1 MNFKTKITKEEIN
14 NLPIEVFD
22 GKITLVEDAE
32 KVTAAI
38 DELRKHPVVGIDTET
53 RPSFSK
59 GVHYKV
65 ALVQISTLDHC
76 YLFRLNKMDYSKEMF
91 DFLADPKIKKIGL
104 SLRDDISGL
113 SKRHLFKPQNFIDIQ
128 SIAQS
133 YGILELSLQKI
144 YAIIFDKKI
153 SKAQRLTN
161 WESSE
166 LTTQQ
171 QVYAATDAWACLR
184 IYTHLENEKKL
195 SSQEL
200 KDLLKKQEIL
210 KNETS
215 EKTEN

>member
-22 GKITLVEDAE
+22 GKITLVENAE